1 MTYSVNDT
9 VLYGAEGVCRVAE
22 IIQRDFG
29 SGTVDYY
36 VLRPV
41 YNENSTIFVPVNN
54 PALTD
59 KIRRVLSADE
69 IREIIRSMPD
79 EDSIW
84 YTDENERKEKFRQ
97 ILARGDRSELVGMIK
112 ALYQH
117 QQRQQAGGK
126 HLHAADERFFRDAE
140 KMLYDEFAL
149 VLKIKPD
156 QVLPLIMEQIQ
167 LERADIQPQ

>member
-1 MTYSVNDT
+1 MTFSVNDT
-9 VLYGAEGVCRVAE
+9 VLYGAEGVCRVSE

-29 SGTVDYY
+29 AGPVDYY

-59 KIRRVLSADE
+59 KIRRVLAADE
-69 IREIIRSMPD
+69 IREIIRSMPQKS
-79 EDSIW
+79 SIW

-97 ILARGDRSELVGMIK
+97 ILARGDRTELVGMIK

-117 QQRQQAGGK
+117 QQHQQANGK

-156 QVLPLIMEQIQ
+156 QVLPLILEQIQ
-167 LERADIQPQ
+167 PECADTQPQ

>member
-79 EDSIW
+79 EV
-84 YTDENERKEKFRQ
+84 YGRK
-97 ILARGDRSELVGMIK
+97 
-112 ALYQH
+112 
-117 QQRQQAGGK
+117 
-126 HLHAADERFFRDAE
+126 
-140 KMLYDEFAL
+140 
-149 VLKIKPD
+149 
-156 QVLPLIMEQIQ
+156 
-167 LERADIQPQ
+167 